1 MTQEEKQ
8 LLLQDL
14 CERLPY
20 DTIASVT
27 HYDEITKEAG
37 ETLGYIKGVT
47 YNGKIE
53 FFYLP
58 DYTEDDGAF
67 NRFSAENIKP
77 YLRPMSS
84 MTKNEKRELQNIL
97 SNNKHGVYL
106 KHDEEWEIIV
116 DSYYPYIPL
125 EGFTNGFNWLNKK
138 MFDYRGLI
146 PMGLAIEAPEGMYE
160 TKTE

>member
-1 MTQEEKQ
+1 MKEEKE
-8 LLLQDL
+8 LLLKYL
-14 CERLPY
+14 CASLPY
-20 DTIASVT
+20 DTIVNV
-27 HYDEITKEAG
+27 D
-37 ETLGYIKGVT
+37 
-47 YNGKIE
+47 NGK
-53 FFYLP
+53 YR
-58 DYTEDDGAF
+58 EDMKLRPYHIAAF
-67 NRFSAENIKP
+67 NNWDIKP

-138 MFDYRGLI
+138 KFDYQGLI
-146 PMGLAIEAPEGMYE
+146 PMGLALSAPEGMYN
-160 TKTE
+160 